1 MADETVTVIVC
12 NMCSVS
18 IAKYTCPRCNV
29 RYCSV
34 DCYKSRSHLECS
46 ELFYQRCVTES
57 LGATSAGDDQR
68 LRMAEMLKNFEREH
82 GDDDDEPPD
91 LAERLS
97 GIDLDGDP
105 EKVLGV
111 LTSDELKQFEAVLE
125 NESLRSDIVE
135 PWDPWWCKQQPRMV
149 EELSETTATQIPSL
163 LKDTEDLGRLLKT
176 KTPSDSIAYGI
187 INTLY
192 GYAYVTRLYN
202 GNHLNMS
209 FESCD
214 SLLDI
219 SMSLNKKQFQDV
231 ATALGSCI
239 SRLQNSDQNLFI
251 SQEHSIAVVED
262 IVKILKGPN
271 ALSPLLYTLAALSDC
286 RHLFQSSYKML
297 KNEKKSPEPQKQ
309 LRMFYE
315 VRKKLEFY
323 ISWVRSCGT
332 LLQKL
337 VPMMEL
343 EFCSMSSDFLQ
354 MKTEREQMETLLK
367 QRKAKQDG
375 HLIEEI

>member
-1 MADETVTVIVC
+1 MADETATVLLC
-12 NMCSVS
+12 NICSDS

-46 ELFYQRCVTES
+46 ELFYQKCVMES

-68 LRMAEMLKNFEREH
+68 LRMAEMLKNFERERC
-82 GDDDDEPPD
+82 DDDEPPD

-111 LTSDELKQFEAVLE
+111 LTPEELKQFEAVLE
-125 NESLRSDIVE
+125 DESLRSDIVE
-135 PWDPWWCKQQPRMV
+135 LWDPWWCKQQHRMV
-149 EELSETTATQIPSL
+149 EELSETTPTQIPLL
-163 LKDTEDLGRLLKT
+163 LKDTEDLSRLLKT

-192 GYAYVTRLYN
+192 GYAFVTRLYN
-202 GNHLNMS
+202 GNHINMS
-209 FESCD
+209 LESCD

-219 SMSLNKKQFQDV
+219 SMSLNNEQFQDV

-239 SRLQNSDQNLFI
+239 SCLRNSDQNLFI
-251 SQEHSIAVVED
+251 SQEHSIAVIED
-262 IVKILKGPN
+262 VVKILKGPN
-271 ALSPLLYTLAALSDC
+271 ASSPLLYTLAALSDC
-286 RHLFQSSYKML
+286 QRLFQSSYKML
-297 KNEKKSPEPQKQ
+297 KNEKKSPESQKK
-309 LRMFYE
+309 LRMFYG

-323 ISWVRSCGT
+323 ISWVKSCGT

-337 VPMMEL
+337 VPMVEL
-343 EFCSMSSDFLQ
+343 EFCSLSSDFLH
-354 MKTEREQMETLLK
+354 MKTEREQIETLLK
-367 QRKAKQDG
+367 QGKAKQDT

>member
-1 MADETVTVIVC
+1 MADETATVIVC
-12 NMCSVS
+12 NMCSDS
-18 IAKYTCPRCNV
+18 IAKYTCPRCNA

-46 ELFYQRCVTES
+46 ELFFQKCVMES
-57 LGATSAGDDQR
+57 LGAMSAGDDQR
-68 LRMAEMLKNFEREH
+68 LRTAEMLKNFEREQR
-82 GDDDDEPPD
+82 DDDEAPD

-111 LTSDELKQFEAVLE
+111 LTPDELKQFEAVLE

-135 PWDPWWCKQQPRMV
+135 LWDPWWCKQLPRMV
-149 EELSETTATQIPSL
+149 EELSETTRTQIPSL
-163 LKDTEDLGRLLKT
+163 LKDTEDLGELLKT
-176 KTPSDSIAYGI
+176 KTPSDSIAFGI
-187 INTLY
+187 IDTLY

-202 GNHLNMS
+202 GNHLDMS

-219 SMSLNKKQFQDV
+219 STSLNKKQFQDV
-231 ATALGSCI
+231 ATVLGSCL

-251 SQEHSIAVVED
+251 SQEHSIAVIED
-262 IVKILKGPN
+262 VVKIVKGPN

-286 RHLFQSSYKML
+286 RHLFQNSYKML
-297 KNEKKSPEPQKQ
+297 KNEKKSHEPQKQ
-309 LRMFYE
+309 LRMFYG

-323 ISWVRSCGT
+323 ISWVKSYGT

-343 EFCSMSSDFLQ
+343 EFCSLSSDFLQ
-354 MKTEREQMETLLK
+354 MKTEREQIETLLNQK
-367 QRKAKQDG
+367 KAKQDG